1 MWIIIVL
8 IGFAVILAAGLWV
21 KKRYPKFGKLILAL
35 TAVGALVI
43 GTATAICWEKPYEDK
58 PYDYAV
64 LLGALLEDGKPTP
77 ELERRMELALEW
89 MKTDGETI
97 LFVSGGE
104 PKDQGITEAQVMY
117 DWLKDHGADVSRVV
131 MEDQA
136 ADTLQNLRFSKALA
150 ETMGLETDTVLL
162 LSSEYHQT
170 RAGFLTNQLGQE
182 AVHLSC
188 RTPFIKHLDASFREV
203 FAFIKAFAETL

>member
-8 IGFAVILAAGLWV
+8 IGFAVVLAAGLWV
-21 KKRYPKFGKLILAL
+21 KKRYPKFGKLILVL
-35 TAVGALVI
+35 TALGALVI

-89 MKTDGETI
+89 MKTDGDTI

-117 DWLKDHGADVSRVV
+117 DWLKDRGADVSRVV
-131 MEDQA
+131 MEDKA
-136 ADTLQNLRFSKALA
+136 ADTLQNLRLSKVMAA
-150 ETMGLETDTVLL
+150 EMGLETDTVLL
-162 LSSEYHQT
+162 LTSEYHQT
-170 RAGFLTNQLGQE
+170 RAGFLAHRLGQE

-188 RTPFIKHLDASFREV
+188 QTPFVKHLDASLREV
-203 FAFIKAFAETL
+203 LAFIKAFIETM